1 MMQRGTL
8 SLCVLLVLMASSAQ
22 AERIIAAR
30 YAEPAER
37 YGHYAL
43 GRPHEYARLVATT
56 DAGRDAV
63 LALPADEVF
72 EDLAPRLVRLADQA
86 PPALLVIVSARDG
99 GSRLALVGLD
109 GRRLEIVAQSVP
121 IGRPNRWLNPVGVA
135 DLSGD
140 GEAEIAAVT
149 TPHIGGVLR
158 VYRRRG
164 ERLVEIA
171 SLGGFSNHV
180 YGASQLALSRPARI
194 AGRLQL
200 LVPDRRRETIRVIR
214 LTEAGLVESA
224 RCRPSE
230 PVTGPE
236 ALDDC
241 ERRLN
246 QEGSVGPG
254 HPGRPS
260 ISPGWRRH
268 DERQARASRRDL
280 ARDGARGDAHGPAG
294 GRSRPVR
301 RGGGSASRRIRS
313 QPPAGTGEA

>member
-1 MMQRGTL
+1 MMKPGAL
-8 SLCVLLVLMASSAQ
+8 SFCVLLVLMAPCAQ

-30 YAEPAER
+30 YAEPVER

-56 DAGRDAV
+56 DAGREAV
-63 LALPADEVF
+63 LDLPADEVF
-72 EDLAPRLVRLADQA
+72 EDLAPRLVDLDDQA
-86 PPALLVIVSARDG
+86 PPALLVIVSSRDG

-109 GRRLEIVAQSVP
+109 GRRLEIVSQSVP

-135 DLSGD
+135 DLDGN

-180 YGASQLALSRPARI
+180 YGSRQLELSRPARI
-194 AGRLQL
+194 DGRMQL
-200 LVPDRRRETIRVIR
+200 LVPDGRRESILAIG
-214 LTEAGLVESA
+214 LTDAGLVETD
-224 RCRPSE
+224 RCRLNESI
-230 PVTGPE
+230 TGPE
-236 ALDDC
+236 ALREC

-246 QEGSVGPG
+246 QGDSITL
-254 HPGRPS
+254 RPS
-260 ISPGWRRH
+260 GMAPGPCDH
-268 DERQARASRRDL
+268 GDGQA
-280 ARDGARGDAHGPAG
+280 
-294 GRSRPVR
+294 
-301 RGGGSASRRIRS
+301 
-313 QPPAGTGEA
+313 GEATAAPDANLSSTEMAS